1 MDQPI
6 EIQVLRIL
14 CLGTHQGSVREIARS
29 LLRSYPWRNALHQA
43 LWNALRAIPSENPEI
58 LRQLLPA
65 QMTRLGFPDVEWEEI
80 FAPHSLSKAEA
91 IALMRRMVRGE

>member
-1 MDQPI
+1 MDQSI

-14 CLGTHQGSVREIARS
+14 CLGTLQGPVGEIAKS
-29 LLRSYPWRNALHQA
+29 LLRGYLWRNSLHQA
-43 LWNALRAIPSENPEI
+43 LWNALCAIPSENPEI

-80 FAPHSLSKAEA
+80 FAPQSVSKEEA
-91 IALMRRMVRGE
+91 IALMRRMVRGG